1 MRAEGS
7 LELNAAKLLFAN
19 ERDELQ
25 RNFGKDMDI
34 IKADFATRLDAKLV
48 DKANAVEEL
57 WREKLNEVEKQSA
70 AAIATAAWSTSFS
83 WR

>member
-1 MRAEGS
+1 MFTAVNDAVANGVA
-7 LELNAAKLLFAN
+7 ELNAAKLLFAN

-25 RNFGKDMDI
+25 LNFGKDMDI

-57 WREKLNEVEKQSA
+57 WREKLNEA
-70 AAIATAAWSTSFS
+70 
-83 WR
+83 